1 MPLIVP
7 IRDFRGMTRLRAAI
21 DEDHRTGLARLLAT
35 QVVNAGNHIGLRV
48 IVVTSDA
55 AVSSWATALNL
66 DVTPDPGLGLSAA
79 ASHAVRQHRGPWL
92 LAHADLPLVDAESLG
107 LVADIAERNTVLVPS
122 LDGGTNVIAHR
133 GPFPFSFGE
142 GSFHRHLAAAPD
154 ATIVSRATLSVEL
167 DTPVHLNALIAS
179 GSVPSLIGQ

>member
-1 MPLIVP
+1 
-7 IRDFRGMTRLRAAI
+7 MTRLRAAI
-21 DEDHRTGLARLLAT
+21 DEDHRTGIARLLAT
-35 QVVNAGNHIGLRV
+35 QVANAGNHIGLRV

-66 DVTPDPGLGLSAA
+66 EVTPDPGLGLSAA
-79 ASHAVRQHRGPWL
+79 ASHAVRQQRGPWL

-107 LVADIAERNTVLVPS
+107 MVAKLGERNTVLVPS
-122 LDGGTNVIAHR
+122 LDGGTNVIAHV
-133 GPFPFSFGE
+133 GHFPFAFGE

-154 ATIVSRATLSVEL
+154 ATVVSRATLSVEL

-179 GSVPSLIGQ
+179 GLAPSLIGQ